1 MRNKLCL
8 THSSREFSGTLHSLL
23 YEERPDYANAIDNS
37 HFLRLIGELDFVAD
51 QSGAVD
57 EAGLRKHAPDIG
69 EAKGEHGDI
78 TIITTEELQTRKVRR
93 GHDVWQWRWYDEK
106 GKRKAVIVGTTAS
119 LPTKAAAERAVEP
132 LRLRINSQL
141 PQARL
146 HPVTV
151 NAVLDRYL
159 NEVAPR
165 EV

>member
-1 MRNKLCL
+1 MLQTLVPELAWCSDEEQAVL

-78 TIITTEELQTRKVRR
+78 TNNRR
-93 GHDVWQWRWYDEK
+93 PANDKEG
-106 GKRKAVIVGTTAS
+106 I
-119 LPTKAAAERAVEP
+119 
-132 LRLRINSQL
+132 
-141 PQARL
+141 
-146 HPVTV
+146 
-151 NAVLDRYL
+151 
-159 NEVAPR
+159 
-165 EV
+165 

>member
-78 TIITTEELQTRKVRR
+78 TIITTEELQTT
-93 GHDVWQWRWYDEK
+93 
-106 GKRKAVIVGTTAS
+106 KRAF
-119 LPTKAAAERAVEP
+119 EP
-132 LRLRINSQL
+132 LIDIVTAAGLLKIHPKPLQRMARGGQIPAVRIGRYWRFRASQL
-141 PQARL
+141 
-146 HPVTV
+146 
-151 NAVLDRYL
+151 DSW
-159 NEVAPR
+159 
-165 EV
+165 